1 MCIPCFISKT
11 LLSMVAKKKVSFHD
25 EMVNR
30 RAVDEQQTRVAQRER
45 QAKVNEAEMEKR
57 RVEAADIDSK
67 IRADLQAK
75 EKLLQEAAAQED
87 LFLLQPE
94 QLSSKTQILFVPELS
109 FPVNGIMTTISS
121 ISMKASQQPISW
133 IFGEICSVTSE
144 SGLEFSLLLVTF
156 TTAFYASTQG
166 KRKLEALVRT
176 VREMATGLPSHPNV
190 IRVLGAQL
198 EFNGAHPVLQILV
211 EPVRGTRLDLV
222 LKQAGSLGLI
232 KAISYLKNV
241 LTALGHLHLNGV
253 VHRNVRLSSLFVSVD
268 GSNIYL
274 AFPHLARALL
284 GM

>member
-1 MCIPCFISKT
+1 
-11 LLSMVAKKKVSFHD
+11 MVAKKKVSFHD